1 MANYSS
7 NRKQIVNQMRKS
19 NEVMMDAV
27 GRAAV
32 GMIKAVTPVGQYP
45 TGSGRVGGSLRG
57 SIDHMTDEKGNVFVG
72 STLMSEMYPIY
83 VHEGT
88 SRQSANP
95 YIRNGVMNN
104 MAQLRKIAEGA
115 YKL

>member
-1 MANYSS
+1 MANYTS

-32 GMIKAVTPVGQYP
+32 GMVKSVTPVGQYP
-45 TGSGRVGGSLRG
+45 AGSGRVGGSLRG
-57 SIDHMTDEKGNVFVG
+57 SIDYKREGTDVYIG
-72 STLMSEMYPIY
+72 STLTSDDYPIY

-95 YIRNGVMNN
+95 YLRNGVMHNL
-104 MAQLRKIAEGA
+104 AQLRKIAEGA